1 MKNYNNVTW
10 REETL
15 EVRPNSSMEKY
26 FMDSIKP
33 NVFVF
38 SGCNT
43 TLYLSTQKTPSPK
56 DYEFQINQN
65 DSQVFG
71 KPIPINTMYIV
82 NPSTATATVKLY
94 YACMDFDP
102 LFLKSFKPQNID
114 VSAKFEGS
122 LPAGNNKIGNV
133 GISGA
138 IPSGTNKIGN
148 VGITGALPSGTNKIG
163 NVGITGALPAGE
175 NTIGKVKIDGAINAS
190 FVDVNNYPRR
200 IRKETFSAGTIHTV
214 YGGSTTNDTLS
225 KWDGS
230 SVSGEWVKESVECAY
245 IYDAGYC
252 DVNVYSPSNSGTPF
266 SILDTYE
273 KIDFGGF
280 VDGVWTPCVMKVEYN
295 STKVTGDSSMDH
307 VDLKIVEVFIPA
319 S

>member
-15 EVRPNSSMEKY
+15 EVHPNSSMEKY

-82 NPSTATATVKLY
+82 NPSTATATLKLY

-122 LPAGNNKIGNV
+122 IPAGSNKIGNV
-133 GISGA
+133 GISGALPSGTNKIGNVGITGA

-148 VGITGALPSGTNKIG
+148 VGITGAI
-163 NVGITGALPAGE
+163 PAGE

-190 FVDVNNYPRR
+190 FIDVNNYPRR
-200 IRKETFSAGTIHTV
+200 IRTETFSCGTVHTV

-230 SVSGEWVKESVECAY
+230 SVSGEWVKESVECKY
-245 IYDAGYC
+245 IYNGEDC
-252 DVNVYSPSNSGTPF
+252 DVNVYSPSNSGTPI
-266 SILDTYE
+266 STLTPYD

-280 VDGVWTPCVMKVEYN
+280 VNGVWAQCVMKVEYN
-295 STKVTGDSSMDH
+295 SKTTTGDSSTDH